1 MHAAGQADRP
11 TRLRFLMSP
20 SFQADFAPKAV
31 AGARLHHTAHHT
43 PLCTFLLFSSVA
55 AWYDNVGFAGYS
67 RYTLLWF
74 DPVPF

>member
-20 SFQADFAPKAV
+20 PFQADFAPKAV
-31 AGARLHHTAHHT
+31 AGARLHHTAHQT

-55 AWYDNVGFAGYS
+55 AWYDNIGFAGYA
-67 RYTLLWF
+67 RYTSL
-74 DPVPF
+74 